1 MQSLSSYVNEQLE
14 PNLIITFCSD
24 IMQHE
29 KQLESE
35 ALRGYTYSGV
45 FDDVEPYLKS
55 SNFVIGNLETTLGDD
70 KNDGF
75 PKFSAPKEILGALK
89 RAGFDALITCNN
101 HSNDK
106 GDLGIQ
112 QTYTR
117 VLEAGMTPVGT
128 CETKLI
134 TVSDNGIQVTIHVA
148 TDISNVKV
156 RQKEQTKL
164 LTFYNVDNFVP
175 KEGLNIAHIHCGE
188 EYNSNPTDRQLEI
201 EKELMSKGFDA
212 VIFIHSHV
220 IAQTKFSEGKFVSYG
235 SGNFL
240 SDQENLDRQLGQII
254 QLNCTKD
261 RIRSYQLIN
270 TETIWDNNLSKIII
284 I

>member
-1 MQSLSSYVNEQLE
+1 MKSLSSFVNEYLE

-24 IMQHE
+24 IMQHD

-35 ALRGYTYSGV
+35 ASRGFTYSGV
-45 FDDVEPYLKS
+45 FDDVETTLKT

-75 PKFSAPKEILGALK
+75 PKFSAPKELLLALK
-89 RAGFDALITCNN
+89 KAGFDSLITCNN
-101 HSNDK
+101 HSLDK
-106 GDLGIQ
+106 GELAIE

-117 VLEAGMTPVGT
+117 ILEAGMTPVGT
-128 CETKLI
+128 CGTKLI
-134 TVSDNGIQVTIHVA
+134 TISKNGIDVTIHVA
-148 TDISNVKV
+148 TDISNVKW

-164 LTFYNVDNFVP
+164 LTFYSEDKFQP
-175 KEGLNIAHIHCGE
+175 KQGLNIAHIHCGE

-201 EKELMSKGFDA
+201 EKELMSRGFDA

-240 SDQENLDRQLGQII
+240 SDQENLERQLGQII
-254 QLNCTKD
+254 KLDCTKD

-270 TETIWDNNLSKIII
+270 TETIWDNGFSKIII
-284 I
+284 L